1 MSFSAFEF
9 ASLTELFG
17 KNDVLSPDEK
27 FMRRKLRNRASAA
40 ASRKRKQEMVTCLKA
55 KVEELQEENA
65 RLRGEISRLQTTIY
79 AEATDCVSLVAT
91 GKVADKV

>member
-1 MSFSAFEF
+1 MSFLEFEF
-9 ASLTELFG
+9 ASLTELFS
-17 KNDVLSPDEK
+17 KNDVLTPDEK

-40 ASRKRKQEMVTCLKA
+40 ASRKRKQEMITCLKA

-65 RLRGEISRLQTTIY
+65 RLRGEISRLQTTI
-79 AEATDCVSLVAT
+79 ATSCVSLVAT